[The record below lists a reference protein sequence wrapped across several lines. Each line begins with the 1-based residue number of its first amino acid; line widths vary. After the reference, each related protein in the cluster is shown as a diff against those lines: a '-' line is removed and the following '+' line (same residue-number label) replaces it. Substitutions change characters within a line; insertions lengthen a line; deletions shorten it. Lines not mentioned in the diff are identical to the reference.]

1 MSSRFSLR
9 SLERPRKT
17 PSGSSSIRLSATLST
32 SRLSNPASRS
42 AGSSASWFCRRNS
55 ASRRARFANAP
66 AGTSDSSLIATDSSP
81 SSGRF
86 EKTPGGSSV
95 SWLSASHSRFRSGRP
110 AKASAGNSPIRFR
123 SSASHS
129 RLSSSEKMPG
139 GTAPIWLLASIS
151 RLSDFRPEKDTG
163 RQHLDAIAEKEE
175 FLKVGEG
182 RKCSRRQTRDP
193 VLLQVEPGEFGTRRQ
208 ATPRAT
214 RQARCSPPAT
224 RRAPAGPSA
233 GRSVNRLLFNHT
245 TCRFSSLEIVAG
257 ISASR
262 LSSSS
267 SDESPPSPENTP
279 SGSSARRLDDRART
293 SRSPRSENTP
303 SGSSPI
309 RFWIRA
315 NWRRPR
321 RPAKTSAGSVASCVP
336 RTTTTVTLSS
346 PAKSPDF
353 RAVRAP
359 LPAACEAG
367 SGTLGA
373 AVGSD
378 PHSVDSSQGQLAATS
393 GEFQESA
400 SQSSAGDRCG
410 SGKPNSVLWKDG
422 IETTRTLARCSVVT
436 WAHCASSTW
445 DRIAA

>member
-1 MSSRFSLR
+1 M
-9 SLERPRKT
+9 
-17 PSGSSSIRLSATLST
+17 
-32 SRLSNPASRS
+32 
-42 AGSSASWFCRRNS
+42 
-55 ASRRARFANAP
+55 
-66 AGTSDSSLIATDSSP
+66 IATDSSP

-151 RLSDFRPEKDTG
+151 RLSDFRPEKTPGGSTSMRLLKRKSSSRLG
-163 RQHLDAIAEKEE
+163 RAEN
-175 FLKVGEG
+175 
-182 RKCSRRQTRDP
+182 
-193 VLLQVEPGEFGTRRQ
+193 
-208 ATPRAT
+208 
-214 RQARCSPPAT
+214 
-224 RRAPAGPSA
+224 APAGKLGILFSCRWSLESSGLADSHPEGNSASSLYPACNQTSPGGPSA

-321 RPAKTSAGSVASCVP
+321 RPAKTSAGSVSSCVP

-373 AVGSD
+373 AAGSD
-378 PHSVDSSQGQLAATS
+378 PHSVDSSRGQLAATS

-400 SQSSAGDRCG
+400 SQSSAGDKCG